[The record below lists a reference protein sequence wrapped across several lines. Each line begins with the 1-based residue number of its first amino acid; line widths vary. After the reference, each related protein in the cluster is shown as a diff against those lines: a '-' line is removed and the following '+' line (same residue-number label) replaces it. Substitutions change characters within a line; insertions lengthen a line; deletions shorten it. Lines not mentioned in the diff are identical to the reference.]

1 MFLERYDR
9 IRAHIA
15 AEGFT
20 PATQT
25 RIALYLGAVKAAGLP
40 FLVGATALPAETL
53 QWQAMNEQFFRES
66 EALALLARVTNWEFD
81 PWIYAQIAAVVTP
94 LQAETLRASMAGDPT
109 GLDSLALGHARLA
122 TVRLAPIVPQ
132 ELMLEPFAMA
142 LLRIEQENGRL
153 LQTQI
158 RLLKDG
164 LERIPRERREEA
176 VAVATRLTREV
187 HRHFLDTLA

>member
-9 IRAHIA
+9 IRARIA
-15 AEGFT
+15 AEGLT

-40 FLVGATALPAETL
+40 FLFGATMLPAATP
-53 QWQAMNEQFFRES
+53 QWQAMNEQLFRES
-66 EALALLARVTNWEFD
+66 EALALLARITNWAFD
-81 PWIYAQIAAVVTP
+81 PWICAQITSVIAP
-94 LQAETLRASMAGDPT
+94 LQAETLRASISGDPT

-122 TVRLAPIVPQ
+122 TVRLAAILPEEHMP
-132 ELMLEPFAMA
+132 EPFAMA

-164 LERIPRERREEA
+164 LEQVPQDRREEA
-176 VAVATRLTREV
+176 IAAATRLTREV